1 MRIASRPLVERGSY
15 LAAELLTL
23 GVVILVGL
31 ALAHFVAVGSAPFS
45 ETVPISSDL
54 THLPEYAGLSLIRSL
69 IALVISYSFAIAYG
83 TIAARNE
90 RNERLMI
97 PMLDVLQSLPVLTF
111 LPGFVLALTRLFP
124 SSRWGLEISCI
135 LMIVTGQV
143 WNLVFAYYESQRGLN
158 AELKEYATIA
168 RLSPVER
175 LTRLDLPSALG
186 PLVYNGMMSMAGG
199 WFFLTLCEGFV
210 LGDKSYRLPGLGS
223 FLSLT
228 FEKQQYSS
236 FIAGLACLIVMVWGV
251 DFLLWRPLI
260 AWSAQYRESLEQDSG
275 TGERSLFLNLLRR
288 SQITQIITENFHAA
302 VARVKDFLRRKNLK
316 GTLFITTSSSELDGT
331 VSKWHFMANPSKI
344 IERKTRARL
353 SEQFRAIARWF
364 SGFLVG
370 GLVFLLLP
378 TIPNVAASMASVT
391 RSDWLELTNA
401 LALTFLKVLGVIVF
415 ATLWTVPVGL
425 WIGKSPRISRLVAPV
440 IQNLAAFPAPVLY
453 PLIAMSLARSNM
465 DPIFVATLLM
475 TIGNQWYML
484 FNVISGASRIPQ
496 ELQTVAKVFRFSLK
510 DRFIKLYLPA
520 IFPSLLTGWITAA
533 GGAWNASIVAEIVEF
548 PGGRLRSPGIGAEIT
563 EATTHGHYQRLV
575 AAIIVITIALIV
587 LNRTVWRSL
596 HHQAEELKA

>member
-31 ALAHFVAVGSAPFS
+31 ALAHFVAAGSAPFS

-54 THLPEYAGLSLIRSL
+54 IHLPEYAGLSLIRSL
-69 IALVISYSFAIAYG
+69 IALVISFSFAIAYG

-111 LPGFVLALTRLFP
+111 LPGFVLALTQLFP

-175 LTRLDLPSALG
+175 LTRLNLPSALG

-228 FEKQQYSS
+228 FEKQEYSS
-236 FIAGLACLIVMVWGV
+236 FGAGLACLVIMVWGV

-260 AWSAQYRESLEQDSG
+260 AWSAQYRESLEHDSG
-275 TGERSLFLNLLRR
+275 TGERSVFLNLLRKSR
-288 SQITQIITENFHAA
+288 MTQIATEIFHAA
-302 VARVKDFLRRKNLK
+302 VALVRDFLRRKNLK
-316 GTLFITTSSSELDGT
+316 GSLFISTSRSEVDAT
-331 VSKWHFMANPSKI
+331 VSKWHFMSTPTNMI
-344 IERKTRARL
+344 GRKTRARL
-353 SEQFRAIARWF
+353 SEQFRAFARWF

-378 TIPNVAASMASVT
+378 TIPNIAASMASVT

-425 WIGKSPRISRLVAPV
+425 WIGKSPRISRIVAPV

-453 PLIAMSLARSNM
+453 PLIAMSLARSNI

-596 HHQAEELKA
+596 HHRAEELKA